1 MPSFHLRPATPEDA
15 AALLAIYRPYVLHT
29 AITFEY
35 DVPTLSEFT
44 RRVEATLR
52 THPYLVAEQAGELL
66 GYAYA
71 APFHVR
77 AAYQWA
83 AESTIYLRQDQRGN
97 GLGPQLYGA
106 LERVLAAQNVLNCN
120 ACIAVPEQEDET
132 LTLASYRFHQGMG
145 YRLVG
150 QFHQV
155 GYKFGRWYHMVWM
168 EKALGPHSTPPPPF
182 RPLPQVRS
190 QAEALLTGAAG
201 PGTPPAGAGA
211 SWR

>member
-1 MPSFHLRPATPEDA
+1 MDPVHIRLASPGDA
-15 AALLAIYRPYVLHT
+15 AALLAIYRPYVEDT

-35 DVPTLSEFT
+35 TVPSQGEFT
-44 RRVEATLR
+44 RRVTETLR
-52 THPYLVAEQAGELL
+52 THPYLVAEADGELL

-71 APFHVR
+71 APFHPR

-83 AESTIYLRQDQRGN
+83 AESTVYLRRDRRGQ
-97 GLGPQLYGA
+97 GLGRQLYTA
-106 LERVLAAQNVLNCN
+106 LEGVLALQGILNCN
-120 ACIAVPEQEDET
+120 ACIAVPAVEDET
-132 LTLASYRFHQGMG
+132 LTLASFRFHQRMG
-145 YRLVG
+145 YQLVG

-168 EKALGPHSTPPPPF
+168 EKALGPHSTPPAPF
-182 RPLPQVRS
+182 RPLPQVRG

>member
-106 LERVLAAQNVLNCN
+106 LERVLAAQNVLK
-120 ACIAVPEQEDET
+120 I
-132 LTLASYRFHQGMG
+132 
-145 YRLVG
+145 
-150 QFHQV
+150 
-155 GYKFGRWYHMVWM
+155 GRAHV
-168 EKALGPHSTPPPPF
+168 
-182 RPLPQVRS
+182 
-190 QAEALLTGAAG
+190 
-201 PGTPPAGAGA
+201 
-211 SWR
+211 

>member
-83 AESTIYLRQDQRGN
+83 AESTIYLRQDQ
-97 GLGPQLYGA
+97 
-106 LERVLAAQNVLNCN
+106 
-120 ACIAVPEQEDET
+120 
-132 LTLASYRFHQGMG
+132 
-145 YRLVG
+145 
-150 QFHQV
+150 
-155 GYKFGRWYHMVWM
+155 
-168 EKALGPHSTPPPPF
+168 
-182 RPLPQVRS
+182 
-190 QAEALLTGAAG
+190 
-201 PGTPPAGAGA
+201 
-211 SWR
+211 

>member
-97 GLGPQLYGA
+97 GLGPQLY
-106 LERVLAAQNVLNCN
+106 
-120 ACIAVPEQEDET
+120 CIALPQAEDAT
-132 LTLASYRFHQGMG
+132 LTQASVRFHQRMG
-145 YRLVG
+145 YTLVG

-155 GYKFGRWYHMVWM
+155 GYKFDRWYHMVWM
-168 EKALGPHSTPPPPF
+168 EKALGAHT
-182 RPLPQVRS
+182 V
-190 QAEALLTGAAG
+190 
-201 PGTPPAGAGA
+201 PPAPFLPFPQIAEQVCPAGQRYDKTF
-211 SWR
+211 SRRRWSRG

>member
-1 MPSFHLRPATPEDA
+1 MTE
-15 AALLAIYRPYVLHT
+15 
-29 AITFEY
+29 
-35 DVPTLSEFT
+35 
-44 RRVEATLR
+44 TLR
-52 THPYLVAEQAGELL
+52 AYPYLVAEAAGEVL

-71 APFHVR
+71 SPFHPR

-83 AESTIYLRQDQRGN
+83 AESTVYLRRDCRGQ
-97 GLGPQLYGA
+97 GLGRRLYAA
-106 LERVLAAQNVLNCN
+106 LEGVLALQNVLNCN

-132 LTLASYRFHQGMG
+132 LTLASFRFHQGMG